1 MDQSKVVTVLFGV
14 IVVTTLNTD
23 QKVNLLEELSLQ
35 VSNSSNA
42 SMSLDALRCPVLQVG
57 QYSTLSL
64 PLAQLFTNGFADEF
78 SLLVQLRSPQRD
90 ERSVLT
96 LLSHDSHILLQ
107 LRISAYTLTFI
118 STQQRHYEFP
128 VSVLSDGQ
136 WHHVAVSVSSVRL
149 ALYVDCALVESVD
162 WVYQGM
168 GITSEGLLLLGGII
182 EGFETPFE
190 GQFRQLTFL
199 MGDTDAGHHHCTLH
213 PAQCGGAGFK
223 SPRSPRTNHAL
234 EKLLLSSNDLVDL
247 LERSKD
253 SFLDVQ
259 VGKTDVFGQSGSRRG
274 DGTWGPRQKG
284 SVGRGDVFVVD
295 EDTDLAD
302 PNLQGGH
309 RNPQW
314 KPSSQG
320 PKGSREGKPEP
331 SSKLLEENITTD
343 KKTKDSGGR
352 GVGLFPAKP
361 LDDII
366 IDLDPGF
373 SPKKPSV
380 EFPHVDKTR
389 IETPLDQEHP
399 DSNLLREEVEWPQT
413 PSQTAFTPTSEPPV
427 PPVEANAHAQCPSY
441 TGKGI
446 WFWALMARCIGSREG
461 PQAEWGPQERRAFP
475 VTLAYVGLKVTGAS
489 LGLRGV
495 QGDRGIQ
502 VPPAHLVCRPSTCGR
517 TLLRSGLLFGKHLS
531 TICSML
537 AGLGSRDPQDQL
549 GRWEKQAHRFT
560 QSRIGVS
567 RAKRGWWAEQGSM
580 GNMERMGWTV
590 SLGCR
595 VTLGDR
601 DPSGIGE
608 KAVPKEKKGT
618 RAFLEPRAHEDILE
632 NWARRA
638 LLVYQAVP
646 GPQGVRG
653 FTGSEGNPGPD
664 GEAGF
669 DGPPGPPGT
678 VGATGFTGR
687 VGDQGVNGSQ
697 GELGPVGVI
706 GPRGPQGPQ
715 GLDGESG
722 PPGLRGI
729 QGPMGTMGIRGE
741 PGFEG
746 PMGKRGPD
754 GDKGDPGLKGERCV
768 QGASGIQGPQG
779 ESGPSGFP
787 GFTGLNGQPGT
798 KGIGGEN
805 GETGPQGKLG
815 RDGLKGNRG
824 PDGRN
829 GQPGHRGTKGLSGS
843 VGITGDKGLKGFQGI
858 AGEPG
863 PDGRSGPLGFT
874 GKEGV
879 EGPQGPVGMYGFP
892 GSMGMRGTNGHTGHR
907 GETGVRGLSGLTGK
921 PGPPGRL
928 GDLGPTGL
936 EGPQGPSGLQG
947 SDGATGKPGP
957 RGSRGPPGPQGSNGP
972 AGILGMLGPSGDLG
986 PPGLDGEQGTPGQ
999 SGLEGQTGTNGE
1011 KGSLELEVYKD
1022 SKGYKALLDQWEK
1035 RVMLDLLAMLVVQG
1049 DVGPL
1054 GPTGR
1059 EGPWGTL
1066 GENGEKGPKGE
1077 KGHIGLMSQSGF
1089 MGEIGPA
1096 GLSGLQ
1102 GIMGPRG
1109 PPGPDG
1115 PQGEKGESGPSRA
1128 IGPQGKTGPPGVAG
1142 LQGVR
1147 GDTGKPGPQGPVGKV
1162 GTEGDLGHK
1171 GEPGLD
1177 GEKGE
1182 PGGPGEPGEQGVD
1195 GLPGIRGPPAL
1206 LGLEGPQGE
1215 VGAQGPEGPLGALGV
1230 RGNPGPEGKQG
1241 LKGEKGDDGRD
1252 GSPGKTGHIGRSVR
1266 APSFNPFNVTV

>member
-1 MDQSKVVTVLFGV
+1 MLPRVIKWACYLLGLFNISAASV
-14 IVVTTLNTD
+14 DDEWTD
-23 QKVNLLEELSLQ
+23 SAGESGSGMLTEVNLLEELSLQ

-64 PLAQLFTNGFADEF
+64 PLAQLFTDGFADEF

-128 VSVLSDGQ
+128 VSGLSDGQ

-253 SFLDVQ
+253 SSFLDVQ

-302 PNLQGGH
+302 PILQGGH

-352 GVGLFPAKP
+352 GIGLFPAKP

-380 EFPHVDKTR
+380 EFPHVDKTQ

-413 PSQTAFTPTSEPPV
+413 PSQTAFTPTSEPPA
-427 PPVEANAHAQCPSY
+427 PPVEAVTEERRPTTHIPTQPDPDRAITVERGPERPRTVSIVH
-441 TGKGI
+441 
-446 WFWALMARCIGSREG
+446 REG
-461 PQAEWGPQERRAFP
+461 DLVLGSDGQMYRLQRGPPGRMGPPGKEGFPGHAGLRGFKGDRGQLGPEGRAGRQGDPGPPGPPGLPSFYLWKNTIEEWAAFRQTSFYHLLYAGWPREQGPPGPAGEMGKTGPQGPTGDPGQRGPPGIIGEMGEPGQKGVVGRAGLHGKYGENGLDGQSGMPGDPGRQGPFGYRGEGGSKGEKGDEGLIGAKGP
-475 VTLAYVGLKVTGAS
+475 RGHIGEVGEKGS
-489 LGLRGV
+489 LGLPG
-495 QGDRGIQ
+495 
-502 VPPAHLVCRPSTCGR
+502 RPGYV
-517 TLLRSGLLFGKHLS
+517 G
-531 TICSML
+531 
-537 AGLGSRDPQDQL
+537 P
-549 GRWEKQAHRFT
+549 
-560 QSRIGVS
+560 
-567 RAKRGWWAEQGSM
+567 
-580 GNMERMGWTV
+580 
-590 SLGCR
+590 
-595 VTLGDR
+595 
-601 DPSGIGE
+601 
-608 KAVPKEKKGT
+608 
-618 RAFLEPRAHEDILE
+618 
-632 NWARRA
+632 
-638 LLVYQAVP
+638 P

-729 QGPMGTMGIRGE
+729 QGQPGMSGALGPKGDPGPMGTMGIRGE

-746 PMGKRGPD
+746 PMGPLGTQGPKGFPGITGKRGPD
-754 GDKGDPGLKGERCV
+754 GDKGDPGPKGERCV

-829 GQPGHRGTKGLSGS
+829 GQPGHRGTKGRIGQR
-843 VGITGDKGLKGFQGI
+843 GH
-858 AGEPG
+858 
-863 PDGRSGPLGFT
+863 DG
-874 GKEGV
+874 
-879 EGPQGPVGMYGFP
+879 QP
-892 GSMGMRGTNGHTGHR
+892 GSL
-907 GETGVRGLSGLTGK
+907 GL
-921 PGPPGRL
+921 PGPPG
-928 GDLGPTGL
+928 
-936 EGPQGPSGLQG
+936 
-947 SDGATGKPGP
+947 
-957 RGSRGPPGPQGSNGP
+957 
-972 AGILGMLGPSGDLG
+972 
-986 PPGLDGEQGTPGQ
+986 
-999 SGLEGQTGTNGE
+999 
-1011 KGSLELEVYKD
+1011 
-1022 SKGYKALLDQWEK
+1022 
-1035 RVMLDLLAMLVVQG
+1035 
-1049 DVGPL
+1049 
-1054 GPTGR
+1054 
-1059 EGPWGTL
+1059 
-1066 GENGEKGPKGE
+1066 
-1077 KGHIGLMSQSGF
+1077 
-1089 MGEIGPA
+1089 
-1096 GLSGLQ
+1096 
-1102 GIMGPRG
+1102 
-1109 PPGPDG
+1109 
-1115 PQGEKGESGPSRA
+1115 
-1128 IGPQGKTGPPGVAG
+1128 
-1142 LQGVR
+1142 
-1147 GDTGKPGPQGPVGKV
+1147 
-1162 GTEGDLGHK
+1162 TE
-1171 GEPGLD
+1171 
-1177 GEKGE
+1177 
-1182 PGGPGEPGEQGVD
+1182 
-1195 GLPGIRGPPAL
+1195 
-1206 LGLEGPQGE
+1206 
-1215 VGAQGPEGPLGALGV
+1215 
-1230 RGNPGPEGKQG
+1230 GPEGK
-1241 LKGEKGDDGRD
+1241 
-1252 GSPGKTGHIGRSVR
+1252 PGTQVPILYHISI
-1266 APSFNPFNVTV
+1266 P